1 MKKKKGK
8 YYQGNYPGDESIIL
22 CTESSNAYTF
32 SGVCIRKGN
41 NTHLGEYSTS
51 WTSGV
56 FDEIEYNEKSIEEKI
71 REELLFAKEKMTKFD
86 PESTVYKC
94 AQSRIHLLEKIKN
107 G

>member
-8 YYQGNYPGDESIIL
+8 YYQGNYPGDETIIL

-41 NTHLGEYSTS
+41 NTHLAEYSTS

-56 FDEIEYNEKSIEEKI
+56 FDEIEYNEQSIEEKI
-71 REELLFAKEKMTKFD
+71 YDELLDAKKKLTKFD
-86 PESTVYKC
+86 EETATYKC
-94 AQSRIHLLEKIKN
+94 TQSRIRLLEKLKK
-107 G
+107 